1 MRVIQ
6 TNDKGSF
13 EATLYPSLDLWC
25 IRMELKDGSRVTLN
39 QSLIEWGAYARQKKA
54 KAGSDARRNLALYRL
69 YKGVVNYGFTNTK
82 QDGIIFYD

>member
-54 KAGSDARRNLALYRL
+54 KAGSDARRNLALSRL
-69 YKGVVNYGFTNTK
+69 CKGVQSYGFTNTLK
-82 QDGIIFYD
+82 EGNIYD

>member
-54 KAGSDARRNLALYRL
+54 KAGSDARRNLALDRL

-82 QDGIIFYD
+82 QDGIIYD